1 MIFKSC
7 RAGEFGVQRMATTS
21 SICPFDLEHAVYCS
35 TGQGAGCSAWKKMQ
49 LLVLL
54 ATREESMY
62 KVAERKQFP
71 SFLQNKARFVKYNS
85 SLLNQ
90 SGNTIIHEINAL
102 LTNAYTKTVD

>member
-1 MIFKSC
+1 MFRGWRQPAPFVLLILNTQYIAVQV
-7 RAGEFGVQRMATTS
+7 RAQVVQ
-21 SICPFDLEHAVYCS
+21 L
-35 TGQGAGCSAWKKMQ
+35 GKKMQ

>member
-1 MIFKSC
+1 MFRGWRQPAPFVLLILNTQYIAVQV
-7 RAGEFGVQRMATTS
+7 RAQVVQ
-21 SICPFDLEHAVYCS
+21 L
-35 TGQGAGCSAWKKMQ
+35 GKKMQ

-54 ATREESMY
+54 ASKEESMY
-62 KVAERKQFP
+62 KVAERKQFT

-102 LTNAYTKTVD
+102 LTNAYTKTVDYN